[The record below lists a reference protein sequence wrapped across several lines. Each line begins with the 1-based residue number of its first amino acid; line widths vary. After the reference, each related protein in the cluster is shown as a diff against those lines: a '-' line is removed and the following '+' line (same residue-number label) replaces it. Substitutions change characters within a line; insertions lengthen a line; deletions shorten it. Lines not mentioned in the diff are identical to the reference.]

1 MVQPIIIKVT
11 AKNIPPKKLQLSN
24 DLPGVPEVVDIT
36 GTEVIDDDDDDDN
49 DDGNVDFIVEGASP
63 DLLVS
68 NLMSLAFEVVSR
80 LVFVRRT

>member
-1 MVQPIIIKVT
+1 MIKPIMTKVT

-36 GTEVIDDDDDDDN
+36 GTEVVDDDN

-80 LVFVRRT
+80 LVFVRGT

>member
-1 MVQPIIIKVT
+1 MIKPIIIKVT

-36 GTEVIDDDDDDDN
+36 GTEVIDDN

>member
-1 MVQPIIIKVT
+1 MIKPIIIKVT

-36 GTEVIDDDDDDDN
+36 GTEGIDDDDND